1 MKKNFFL
8 YIGAGIAVLIIALVL
23 VLDKDVE
30 FVLESSP
37 ELDFQY
43 VSANAKLKENLEIY
57 DISMSTPLEF
67 GKPDLIEKYC
77 SFFDDKNKQK
87 LVEYCTSTE
96 LRDSEGNFLGNIHM
110 VGSPRLP
117 KLVLVLIQADPF
129 VNELPEIK
137 SVFGA
142 VIENLVCKC
151 WEEVKPSNINTINEW
166 IDKHQEFHSS
176 AVRPTSK
183 STLSLEGKMLQIEI
197 TTNTE
202 GYLWKLFVAA
212 QNT

>member
-23 VLDKDVE
+23 GLDKDVE
-30 FVLESSP
+30 FVLKSSP

-57 DISMSTPLEF
+57 NISMSTTLEF
-67 GKPDLIEKYC
+67 GKPDLIAKYC

-129 VNELPEIK
+129 VKELPEIK
-137 SVFGA
+137 
-142 VIENLVCKC
+142 
-151 WEEVKPSNINTINEW
+151 
-166 IDKHQEFHSS
+166 
-176 AVRPTSK
+176 
-183 STLSLEGKMLQIEI
+183 
-197 TTNTE
+197 
-202 GYLWKLFVAA
+202 
-212 QNT
+212 

>member
-1 MKKNFFL
+1 MNKKFL

-23 VLDKDVE
+23 GLGKDVE
-30 FVLESSP
+30 FALEYSP

-43 VSANAKLKENLEIY
+43 VSANAKLKENLDIY

-67 GKPDLIEKYC
+67 GKPDLITKYC
-77 SFFDDKNKQK
+77 SFFDDENKQK

-96 LRDSEGNFLGNIHM
+96 LDDSDGNYLGNIHM

-117 KLVLVLIQADPF
+117 KLVLVLVQADPF

-142 VIENLVCKC
+142 VIETLVCKC

-176 AVRPTSK
+176 AVQTTSK

>member
-23 VLDKDVE
+23 GLDKDVE
-30 FVLESSP
+30 FVLKSSP

-57 DISMSTPLEF
+57 DISMSTTLEF
-67 GKPDLIEKYC
+67 GKPDLIAKYC

-96 LRDSEGNFLGNIHM
+96 IRDSEGNFLGNIHM

-129 VNELPEIK
+129 VNKLPEIK

-183 STLSLEGKMLQIEI
+183 STLSLEGKQLQIEI

>member
-23 VLDKDVE
+23 GLDKDVE
-30 FVLESSP
+30 FVLKSSP

-57 DISMSTPLEF
+57 DISMSTTLEF
-67 GKPDLIEKYC
+67 GKPDLIAKYC